1 MNERREQGGTA
12 SETARLAGSRR
23 RARLD
28 DHVSRRCP
36 LHLVASRSLAE
47 RGPRRWDRP
56 ASSWRNSSVK
66 SASHRWRAAESPR
79 AMDSLQ
85 AWQRQ
90 AASGGTGRPM
100 TGSAYPMNDPQNNTD
115 ACNGSWKD
123 VFEHAF
129 PGERPLP
136 AWTCVVP
143 RPVRGRRISS
153 IPWPWL
159 KRIHAV
165 VLAGGDTYGLDT
177 TLGVVSIIPCAGL
190 LGLGLY

>member
-1 MNERREQGGTA
+1 MRASMIMSLGNALFILLPLGLWPSGAPGDGTDRHLRGATRRSNQHHTDGGQPD
-12 SETARLAGSRR
+12 RH
-23 RARLD
+23 RAT
-28 DHVSRRCP
+28 
-36 LHLVASRSLAE
+36 
-47 RGPRRWDRP
+47 
-56 ASSWRNSSVK
+56 
-66 SASHRWRAAESPR
+66 
-79 AMDSLQ
+79 DSLQ

-90 AASGGTGRPM
+90 AASGGAGRPM

-129 PGERPLP
+129 PGERPSP

-143 RPVRGRRISS
+143 RPVRRRRISS

-165 VLAGGDTYGLDT
+165 VLAGGDTYGLDA